1 MKTASLSKVAIPWLV
16 TMLALAGCQSIP
28 VEHSLF
34 TAKELRFDDFFAKP
48 HGIPETGEDQGGQY
62 AEYSIEDTS
71 MRFTESIFPEKRK
84 RWKWWQ
90 RFLNHLHGLHKF
102 DLWKGYGVDGGF
114 PDTLLSGLEISDSSA
129 SYLLPDEM
137 VTDLGN
143 PNIERV
149 RTRRKGNQIDLAMCN
164 SDGAGGHFV
173 LYQIDLAKAKARR
186 YVREVIDDE
195 FTRTHDW
202 TQIKKVQKSK
212 PGKGVGT
219 YELIQK
225 LEDQATGDILTK
237 NTLKMVLR
245 EDGVAEAWDD
255 DKRGGDGK
263 WIVKG
268 GEVRLTDPDGEV
280 ICFKRQDNG
289 DLRMFRLEKK
299 NGEIQILPK
308 DRPIT
313 WKKTK

>member
-1 MKTASLSKVAIPWLV
+1 MPSFPRIHIFLSLVIGTL
-16 TMLALAGCQSIP
+16 LAGSLF
-28 VEHSLF
+28 SASKKDLLF

-48 HGIPETGEDQGGQY
+48 HEKPKTGKVAGNSF
-62 AEYSIEDTS
+62 AEYRVGKLTV
-71 MRFTESIFPEKRK
+71 RFTES
-84 RWKWWQ
+84 
-90 RFLNHLHGLHKF
+90 KF
-102 DLWKGYGVDGGF
+102 SGKGEWMGYGVDGGS
-114 PDTLLSGLEISDSSA
+114 PQRILSSLKISGPSGNYA
-129 SYLLPDEM
+129 LPNKM

-143 PNIERV
+143 PSIEHYG
-149 RTRRKGNQIDLAMCN
+149 TRMEGKQLELAMCN

-225 LEDQATGDILTK
+225 FEDQATGDILTK

-245 EDGVAEAWDD
+245 EDGVAEAWQD
-255 DKRGGDGK
+255 DKREEDGQ
-263 WIVKG
+263 WDNRD
-268 GEVRLTDPDGEV
+268 GEIRVTDPDGEI
-280 ICFKRQDNG
+280 ICFKKKPNG
-289 DLRMFRLEKK
+289 DLRMFRLKNK
-299 NGEIQILPK
+299 NGEIQTLPK
-308 DRPIT
+308 DKTII